1 MSGYNIAKMQK
12 RLKKELDEPRYVHT
26 QGVMYTAMAL
36 AMCHGEDL
44 ERTGVAG
51 LLHDCAKCI
60 PNPQKI
66 KLSEHYKL
74 SISAVERTTPHL
86 LHAKLGACIAK
97 DKYGVEDPEILSAIR
112 CHTTGKPGMS
122 LMEKIVF
129 ISDYIEPGRVKAPN
143 LTKIRELAFSDLD
156 MAVYLTLRDTLS
168 YLEQTKASLDN
179 QSIVAYNYYENLIGE
194 REDD

>member
-1 MSGYNIAKMQK
+1 MSGYNISKMQK

-66 KLSEHYKL
+66 KLCEHYKL
-74 SISAVERTTPHL
+74 SVSEAERAAPQL

-97 DKYGVEDPEILSAIR
+97 DKYGVEDMEILSAIR
-112 CHTTGKPGMS
+112 CHTTGKPDMS

-129 ISDYIEPGRVKAPN
+129 LSDYIEPGRAKAPN
-143 LTKIRELAFSDLD
+143 LRRIRALAFSDLD

-179 QSIVAYNYYENLIGE
+179 QSVVAYNYYENLIGE

>member
-1 MSGYNIAKMQK
+1 MSGYNISKMQK
-12 RLKKELDEPRYVHT
+12 RLKKELDELRYVHT

-66 KLSEHYKL
+66 KLSEHYK
-74 SISAVERTTPHL
+74 IPVSAVERTSPQL
-86 LHAKLGACIAK
+86 LHAKLGACIAN

-112 CHTTGKPGMS
+112 CHTTGKPDMS

-143 LTKIRELAFSDLD
+143 LTKIRALAFSDLD

>member
-12 RLKKELDEPRYVHT
+12 RLRKELDEPRYVHT

-66 KLSEHYKL
+66 KLCEHYRL
-74 SISAVERTTPHL
+74 SVSEAERAAPQL

-97 DKYGVEDPEILSAIR
+97 DKYGVEDMEILSAIR
-112 CHTTGKPGMS
+112 CHTTGKPDMS

-129 ISDYIEPGRVKAPN
+129 LSDYIEPGRTKAPN
-143 LTKIRELAFSDLD
+143 LTRIRALAFSDLD

-179 QSIVAYNYYENLIGE
+179 QSVVAYNYYENLIGE

>member
-1 MSGYNIAKMQK
+1 MSGYNISKMQK
-12 RLKKELDEPRYVHT
+12 KLKKELDEPRFMHT

-66 KLSEHYKL
+66 RLCEHYKVPV
-74 SISAVERTTPHL
+74 SAVERAAPQL

-112 CHTTGKPGMS
+112 CHTTGKPDMS
-122 LMEKIVF
+122 LLEKIVF
-129 ISDYIEPGRVKAPN
+129 LSDYIEPGRVKAPN
-143 LTKIRELAFSDLD
+143 LTKIRALAFSDLD

>member
-66 KLSEHYKL
+66 KLCEHYRL
-74 SISAVERTTPHL
+74 SVSEAERAAPQL

-97 DKYGVEDPEILSAIR
+97 DKYGVEDMEILSAIR
-112 CHTTGKPGMS
+112 CHTTGKPDMS

-129 ISDYIEPGRVKAPN
+129 LSDYIEPGRVKAPN
-143 LTKIRELAFSDLD
+143 LTRIRALAFSDLD

-179 QSIVAYNYYENLIGE
+179 QSVVAYNYYENLIGE

>member
-1 MSGYNIAKMQK
+1 MSGYNISKMQK

-26 QGVMYTAMAL
+26 LGVMYTAMSL

-66 KLSEHYKL
+66 KLSEHYKIP
-74 SISAVERTTPHL
+74 ISTVERSTPQL

-97 DKYGVEDPEILSAIR
+97 DKYEVEDMEILSAIR
-112 CHTTGKPGMS
+112 CHTTGKPDMS

-143 LTKIRELAFSDLD
+143 LTRIRTLAFSDLD

-179 QSIVAYNYYENLIGE
+179 QTIVAYNYYENLIGE
-194 REDD
+194 REDE